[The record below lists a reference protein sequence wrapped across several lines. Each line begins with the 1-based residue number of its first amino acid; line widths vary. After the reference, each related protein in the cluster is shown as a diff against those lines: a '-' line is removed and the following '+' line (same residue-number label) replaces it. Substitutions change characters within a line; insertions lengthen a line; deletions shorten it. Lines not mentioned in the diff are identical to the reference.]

1 MLVEGVMALR
11 AFFDDIADVE
21 PLKPVL
27 PNLMEAIFRLMNE
40 VWLCVL
46 ERRGVGS

>member
-1 MLVEGVMALR
+1 MALR
-11 AFFDDIADVE
+11 AFVDDIADVE

-40 VWLCVL
+40 VCVL
-46 ERRGVGS
+46 ERKGVGS